1 MDETGVGVWMFGM
14 VGKRPTEGSL
24 MTGTDREA
32 MSDEKLE
39 EVGRKICRTIEEQGG
54 GALIAGVQNR
64 VELHFHVDNE
74 AVGDALAELI
84 LTGAHNLTISIKGAR

>member
-1 MDETGVGVWMFGM
+1 
-14 VGKRPTEGSL
+14 

-39 EVGRKICRTIEEQGG
+39 EVSQRIIRAIEQQGG

-64 VELHFHVDNE
+64 VELHFHVDSE

-84 LTGAHNLTISIKGAR
+84 LTGTHNLTISIKGDR